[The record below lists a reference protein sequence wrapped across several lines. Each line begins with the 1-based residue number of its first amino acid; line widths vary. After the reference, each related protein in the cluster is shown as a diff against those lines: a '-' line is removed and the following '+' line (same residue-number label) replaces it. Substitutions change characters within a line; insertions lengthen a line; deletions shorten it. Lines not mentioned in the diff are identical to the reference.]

1 VAIDDLQALITALV
15 LVPFAY
21 AATNVDN
28 LLIMASLSAGRASRG
43 HLVVG
48 FVVASCTVLLIASMA
63 VFIDRL
69 VPPEVLGYLGLV
81 PISIGTYLLLF
92 SGAEAQ
98 QATSRTATWPAV
110 SGLLLANSGDTIFA
124 IGPMFA
130 ESGSDA
136 RLGLALGFA
145 LTAAVWLFL
154 ILGASKRVARSVLLS
169 RLGYR
174 LAPWMMV
181 LVGLYILSDSAT
193 ARSLHVDGD
202 KAHRDLAAGILDREV
217 FAGNRESLRVLE
229 RLQELIF
236 LLHRFGAHASSARDR
251 TERDAI
257 ARHGYRTRELVAARV
272 APDLVLA
279 TENHVKF
286 LSLTRLCGGA
296 VQCDKFPVG
305 VRQRHVG
312 FHGLRLRW
320 SLCRPF
326 GDTRR
331 VRRAPGC
338 TEQHGKAKD
347 EADVFHMLNLSW
359 AKLSVVNAERSSSG
373 STPFISRIDE
383 HVTAASVREQET
395 HRQNHG
401 EFRLHGDHYGATGF
415 PGIRRPNFCQNYFQ

>member
-193 ARSLHVDGD
+193 
-202 KAHRDLAAGILDREV
+202 
-217 FAGNRESLRVLE
+217 
-229 RLQELIF
+229 
-236 LLHRFGAHASSARDR
+236 
-251 TERDAI
+251 
-257 ARHGYRTRELVAARV
+257 
-272 APDLVLA
+272 
-279 TENHVKF
+279 
-286 LSLTRLCGGA
+286 
-296 VQCDKFPVG
+296 
-305 VRQRHVG
+305 
-312 FHGLRLRW
+312 
-320 SLCRPF
+320 
-326 GDTRR
+326 
-331 VRRAPGC
+331 
-338 TEQHGKAKD
+338 
-347 EADVFHMLNLSW
+347 DV
-359 AKLSVVNAERSSSG
+359 V
-373 STPFISRIDE
+373 
-383 HVTAASVREQET
+383 
-395 HRQNHG
+395 
-401 EFRLHGDHYGATGF
+401 
-415 PGIRRPNFCQNYFQ
+415 

>member
-1 VAIDDLQALITALV
+1 MAIDDLQALITALV

-124 IGPMFA
+124 IGPLFA

-193 ARSLHVDGD
+193 
-202 KAHRDLAAGILDREV
+202 
-217 FAGNRESLRVLE
+217 
-229 RLQELIF
+229 
-236 LLHRFGAHASSARDR
+236 
-251 TERDAI
+251 
-257 ARHGYRTRELVAARV
+257 
-272 APDLVLA
+272 
-279 TENHVKF
+279 
-286 LSLTRLCGGA
+286 
-296 VQCDKFPVG
+296 
-305 VRQRHVG
+305 
-312 FHGLRLRW
+312 
-320 SLCRPF
+320 
-326 GDTRR
+326 
-331 VRRAPGC
+331 
-338 TEQHGKAKD
+338 
-347 EADVFHMLNLSW
+347 DV
-359 AKLSVVNAERSSSG
+359 V
-373 STPFISRIDE
+373 
-383 HVTAASVREQET
+383 
-395 HRQNHG
+395 
-401 EFRLHGDHYGATGF
+401 
-415 PGIRRPNFCQNYFQ
+415 

>member
-1 VAIDDLQALITALV
+1 MAIDDLQALITALV

-69 VPPEVLGYLGLV
+69 VPPEVVGYLGLV

-193 ARSLHVDGD
+193 
-202 KAHRDLAAGILDREV
+202 
-217 FAGNRESLRVLE
+217 
-229 RLQELIF
+229 
-236 LLHRFGAHASSARDR
+236 
-251 TERDAI
+251 
-257 ARHGYRTRELVAARV
+257 
-272 APDLVLA
+272 
-279 TENHVKF
+279 
-286 LSLTRLCGGA
+286 
-296 VQCDKFPVG
+296 
-305 VRQRHVG
+305 
-312 FHGLRLRW
+312 
-320 SLCRPF
+320 
-326 GDTRR
+326 
-331 VRRAPGC
+331 
-338 TEQHGKAKD
+338 
-347 EADVFHMLNLSW
+347 DV
-359 AKLSVVNAERSSSG
+359 V
-373 STPFISRIDE
+373 
-383 HVTAASVREQET
+383 
-395 HRQNHG
+395 
-401 EFRLHGDHYGATGF
+401 
-415 PGIRRPNFCQNYFQ
+415 

>member
-1 VAIDDLQALITALV
+1 MAIDDLQALITALV

-193 ARSLHVDGD
+193 
-202 KAHRDLAAGILDREV
+202 
-217 FAGNRESLRVLE
+217 
-229 RLQELIF
+229 
-236 LLHRFGAHASSARDR
+236 
-251 TERDAI
+251 
-257 ARHGYRTRELVAARV
+257 
-272 APDLVLA
+272 
-279 TENHVKF
+279 
-286 LSLTRLCGGA
+286 
-296 VQCDKFPVG
+296 
-305 VRQRHVG
+305 
-312 FHGLRLRW
+312 
-320 SLCRPF
+320 
-326 GDTRR
+326 
-331 VRRAPGC
+331 
-338 TEQHGKAKD
+338 
-347 EADVFHMLNLSW
+347 DV
-359 AKLSVVNAERSSSG
+359 V
-373 STPFISRIDE
+373 
-383 HVTAASVREQET
+383 
-395 HRQNHG
+395 
-401 EFRLHGDHYGATGF
+401 
-415 PGIRRPNFCQNYFQ
+415 

>member
-1 VAIDDLQALITALV
+1 MAIDDLQALITALV

-48 FVVASCTVLLIASMA
+48 FVVASCTVLLIASLA

-193 ARSLHVDGD
+193 
-202 KAHRDLAAGILDREV
+202 
-217 FAGNRESLRVLE
+217 
-229 RLQELIF
+229 
-236 LLHRFGAHASSARDR
+236 
-251 TERDAI
+251 
-257 ARHGYRTRELVAARV
+257 
-272 APDLVLA
+272 
-279 TENHVKF
+279 
-286 LSLTRLCGGA
+286 
-296 VQCDKFPVG
+296 
-305 VRQRHVG
+305 
-312 FHGLRLRW
+312 
-320 SLCRPF
+320 
-326 GDTRR
+326 
-331 VRRAPGC
+331 
-338 TEQHGKAKD
+338 
-347 EADVFHMLNLSW
+347 DV
-359 AKLSVVNAERSSSG
+359 V
-373 STPFISRIDE
+373 
-383 HVTAASVREQET
+383 
-395 HRQNHG
+395 
-401 EFRLHGDHYGATGF
+401 
-415 PGIRRPNFCQNYFQ
+415 